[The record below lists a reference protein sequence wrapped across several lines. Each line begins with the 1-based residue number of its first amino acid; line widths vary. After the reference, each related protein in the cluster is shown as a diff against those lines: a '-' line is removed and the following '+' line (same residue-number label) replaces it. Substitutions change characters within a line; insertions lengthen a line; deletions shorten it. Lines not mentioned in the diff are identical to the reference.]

1 MKRLEIEWRHLDKD
15 GKTCDRCL
23 DTGETVRAAYSDLAK
38 ELEPK
43 GWEVTL
49 KETGLTD
56 QEIRESNNI
65 YFNGIAIEKLLPD
78 TRKSENC
85 CASCC
90 EILGTPTMCRTLERN
105 GQIFEAIPVTMIVE
119 AAHIF
124 IETQTKQM

>member
-23 DTGETVRAAYSDLAK
+23 DTGETVRAAYSDLVK

-43 GWEVTL
+43 GWEVSL
-49 KETGLTD
+49 KETVLTD

-65 YFNGIAIEKLLPD
+65 YFNGIVIEKLLPD

-90 EILGTPTMCRTLERN
+90 EILGAPTMCRTLERN
-105 GQIFEAIPVTMIVE
+105 GQIFEAIPAAMIVE

-124 IETQTKQM
+124 IETQTK